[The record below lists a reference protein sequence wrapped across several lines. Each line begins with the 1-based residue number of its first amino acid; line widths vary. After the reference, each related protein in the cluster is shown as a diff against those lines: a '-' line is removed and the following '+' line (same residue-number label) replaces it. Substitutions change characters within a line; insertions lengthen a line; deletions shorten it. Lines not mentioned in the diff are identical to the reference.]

1 MSVKVG
7 DKIKVHYVGTFNDG
21 EVFDSSVARS
31 QPLEFTVGDGS
42 MIKGFDEAVRGMT
55 VEEKKKVA
63 IIAKEAYGEAS
74 DDNVVSFP
82 LTSLPE
88 GMNPNIGDQLMLNN
102 QGQQIPVVVKGKTDT
117 EIILD
122 ANHPMAGKDLNFEI
136 EVVEIVG

>member
-42 MIKGFDEAVRGMT
+42 MIKGFDEAVRGMA

-63 IIAKEAYGEAS
+63 IVAKEAYGESS